1 MLKGIIIEAIIP
13 AGNISGNHEDGKPY
27 SVIELHNLARIIDGQ
42 DRTVAFRF
50 KNKDTGEVLS
60 NWIIKG
66 FLYTTKTDEGCVI
79 PPYDDFPP
87 KMAIDLDSELLP
99 FKEIEDPNKSG
110 YSIKNVYRTYA
121 APAYLYVMTNKNPI
135 LVDLEYSGLDEC
147 EKKANELLDRVFNP
161 SGPIFNPSGPKR

>member
-1 MLKGIIIEAIIP
+1 MLDGIIIEAIIP
-13 AGNISGNHEDGKPY
+13 TGNHEEGKPY
-27 SVIELHNLARIIDGQ
+27 SVIELHNLARIFSDQ

-66 FLYTTKTDEGCVI
+66 FLYTTKTDKGCVI
-79 PPYDDFPP
+79 PPYDDFSP
-87 KMAIDLDSELLP
+87 KVAIDLDSELLP

-121 APAYLYVMTNKNPI
+121 APAYLYVMTSEEGKCINLFYGNDIACQNEADKLLEEI
-135 LVDLEYSGLDEC
+135 LGS
-147 EKKANELLDRVFNP
+147 RTQ
-161 SGPIFNPSGPKR
+161 KR